1 MECDFKWLGLT
12 PIQKTQNLQN
22 EFIAQKSS
30 KRSLV
35 LGCEHPEV
43 LSIGRSL
50 WGKEL
55 SHSVLKNF
63 SSTFKSDR
71 GGLLTLHNPGQLV
84 IYPVIDYREM
94 GCSSPRLYIQKL
106 VNFTH
111 QLVSQK
117 IQPLMQGE
125 GSQIGLYTNKG
136 KMVSFGLKFSREW
149 VSNGLAINVCNDLQK
164 FSTFEVCG
172 RTQALVSSYEKEGV
186 EMTPQVLFRQFQEE
200 FHLNWL

>member
-12 PIQKTQNLQN
+12 PIQKTQDLQK
-22 EFIAQKSS
+22 ELVVHKSS

-55 SHSVLKNF
+55 SYSVLKNF

-84 IYPVIDYREM
+84 IYPVIDYCGM

-125 GSQIGLYTNKG
+125 GSQMGLYTNKG
-136 KMVSFGLKFSREW
+136 KIASFGFKFSRGW

-164 FSTFEVCG
+164 FNTFDVCG
-172 RTQALVSSYEKEGV
+172 QTQASVSSYEKEGV
-186 EMTPQVLFRQFQEE
+186 EMTPQVLFRKFQEE
-200 FHLNWL
+200 FLGSF